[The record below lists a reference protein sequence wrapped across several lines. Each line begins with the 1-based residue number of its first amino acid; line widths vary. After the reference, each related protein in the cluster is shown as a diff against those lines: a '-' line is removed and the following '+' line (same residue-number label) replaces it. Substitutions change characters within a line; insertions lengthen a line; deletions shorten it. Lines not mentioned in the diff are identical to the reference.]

1 MHNHPPYL
9 HPLYH
14 QPGAIGLIT
23 LLRANLDNE
32 ILCWRVP
39 RALRELAIKDEE
51 ARQQVRSTCNVM
63 GSYDCG
69 STSCD
74 HDCIEIITLRP
85 VSDALA

>member
-1 MHNHPPYL
+1 MNASPRCTITHPTFIRL
-9 HPLYH
+9 LNH

-51 ARQQVRSTCNVM
+51 ARQQVLSSTV
-63 GSYDCG
+63 
-69 STSCD
+69 TWD
-74 HDCIEIITLRP
+74 HVTVIGYHVI
-85 VSDALA
+85 